1 MANLVVTALICVFLI
16 PWSLL
21 WMWIGQAP
29 ARLVLAPFFLL
40 SLVLMGV
47 SLSMVRPEESRAF
60 IIIGFLTGLWAPLS
74 SIGYLIFG

>member
-1 MANLVVTALICVFLI
+1 MANLVVAALICAFLT

-21 WMWIGQAP
+21 WMWIGDAP

-40 SLVLMGV
+40 SLVFMGV
-47 SLSMVRPEESRAF
+47 SLSMDRPEESRVF
-60 IIIGFLTGLWAPLS
+60 LTTGFLTGLWAPLS